1 MLHAENDDNG
11 STSSTDSSIDFN
23 CPEEERK

>member
-11 STSSTDSSIDFN
+11 SISSTDSSIDFN
-23 CPEEERK
+23 CPEEEMK